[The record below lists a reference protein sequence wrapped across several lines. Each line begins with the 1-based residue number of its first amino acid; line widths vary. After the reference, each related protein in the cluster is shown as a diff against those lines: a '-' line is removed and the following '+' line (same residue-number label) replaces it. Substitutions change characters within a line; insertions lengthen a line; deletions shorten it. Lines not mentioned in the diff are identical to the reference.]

1 MSSSNKTSHLAL
13 NQWQRT
19 DPVVMDDFN
28 ADNAKLDAA
37 IGGMKMPVVKLL
49 EVVTSAAAAAVE
61 LDLSGIDLTQYRAL
75 EVCSQ
80 AVSNITKTNAYA
92 YDYLYMR
99 INNDSGSSAYY
110 ASSNQSFLA
119 QFNLPNVVNTSYPP
133 TALTDSML
141 YWTNFSGSNNLLLA
155 YSVSGCLP
163 SSSGASPIGSPL
175 SYCGWHS
182 LHTLSNLHTINF
194 VAIDRDNSASG
205 TASSIAAGAIFT
217 VYGYLA

>member
-1 MSSSNKTSHLAL
+1 LSSSNKTSHLAL

-80 AVSNITKTNAYA
+80 AVSNIVKDNAYA
-92 YDYLYMR
+92 FDYLYLR

-110 ASSNQSFLA
+110 NNGSSSAISSIQ
-119 QFNLPNVVNTSYPP
+119 LPNFVDTAYPP
-133 TALTDSML
+133 AALGIFKMS
-141 YWTNFSGSNNLLLA
+141 WTNFTGSNNLLMSYIEGGYFPSTA
-155 YSVSGCLP
+155 SGTP
-163 SSSGASPIGSPL
+163 SINAI
-175 SYCGWHS
+175 SYGGYLNFHNIS
-182 LHTLSNLHTINF
+182 ALRTINF
-194 VAIDRDNSASG
+194 VSKDRGTSAS
-205 TASSIAAGAIFT
+205 SSIAAGAKFT
-217 VYGYLA
+217 IYGYLA

>member
-49 EVVTSAAAAAVE
+49 EVVTTAAAAAVE

-80 AVSNITKTNAYA
+80 AVSNIVKDNAYA
-92 YDYLYMR
+92 FDYLYLR
-99 INNDSGSSAYY
+99 INNDSGSSSYFT
-110 ASSNQSFLA
+110 NTNTSFLA
-119 QFNLPNVVNTSYPP
+119 NYQLPNLVNSSYPP
-133 TALTDSML
+133 AAIGVSKI
-141 YWTNFSGSNNLLLA
+141 YWTNFSGSHNFLMVYNYGGYMPSDASASSYA
-155 YSVSGCLP
+155 YDMNF
-163 SSSGASPIGSPL
+163 SS
-175 SYCGWHS
+175 YKNFHS
-182 LHTLSNLHTINF
+182 LSNLRTLNF
-194 VAIDRDNSASG
+194 AAIDRDNPSAG
-205 TASSIAAGAIFT
+205 TASS
-217 VYGYLA
+217 

>member
-28 ADNAKLDAA
+28 ADNAKVDAA

-80 AVSNITKTNAYA
+80 AVSDVVKTNAYA

-99 INNDSGSSAYY
+99 INNDSGSNSYY
-110 ASSNQSFLA
+110 ASSNQSYLA
-119 QFNLPNVVNTSYPP
+119 MFPLPNVVNASFPP
-133 TALTDSML
+133 AAMSITKM
-141 YWTNFSGSNNLLLA
+141 YWTTFSGSNNALFG
-155 YSVSGCLP
+155 YSDGGYLP
-163 SSSGASPIGSPL
+163 SADGAQGVVNSRLNCCYNKFQSI
-175 SYCGWHS
+175 
-182 LHTLSNLHTINF
+182 SNFRTVNF
-194 VAIDRDNSASG
+194 AAAPRDSG
-205 TASSIAAGAIFT
+205 TYLISVGSKFV
-217 VYGYLA
+217 VYGYLT